1 MWNPTAFMVD
11 NCDKQISV
19 IEENFPGKIFIR
31 SLFLKY
37 PVSIKFDLSSLITT
51 KFWYKKLIKSKN

>member
-51 KFWYKKLIKSKN
+51 KFWY